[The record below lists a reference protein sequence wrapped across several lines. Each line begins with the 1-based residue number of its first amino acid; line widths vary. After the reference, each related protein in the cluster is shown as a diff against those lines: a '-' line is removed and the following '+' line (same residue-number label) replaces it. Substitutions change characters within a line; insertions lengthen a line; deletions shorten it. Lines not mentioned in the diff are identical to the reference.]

1 MAARITASLTFLQHI
16 LAEVVRPGD
25 LAVDATVGNGHD
37 TALLARLV
45 GPSGL
50 VHGFDVQAE
59 AIESAGRLLA
69 AAGLA
74 ERVRLHAQGHERL
87 AEVLPQ
93 ADHGRAAAV
102 VFNLGYLPGGD
113 ETRVTRPETTLAAL
127 EGSREILAPGG
138 VVALACLALAFQARD
153 KLLGKSSLLIFAASA
168 GKVLLFDLAEATPLV
183 RIACLVVLGVTLYAG
198 GWMYRKVDAIET
210 ESTTT
215 TT

>member
-16 LAEVVRPGD
+16 LAEAVRPGD

-59 AIESAGRLLA
+59 AIASAERLLA

-74 ERVRLHAQGHERL
+74 ERVRLHALGHERM
-87 AEVLPQ
+87 AETLPET
-93 ADHGRAAAV
+93 DRGRAAAV

-113 ETRVTRPETTLAAL
+113 ETRVTRPETTLAAR

-138 VVALACLALAFQARD
+138 VIALACY
-153 KLLGKSSLLIFAASA
+153 G
-168 GKVLLFDLAEATPLV
+168 GH
-183 RIACLVVLGVTLYAG
+183 AG
-198 GWMYRKVDAIET
+198 GSEETDAVAAWGRALPFAGWRVARYELINKPGGPIVAIIAHKLPKVAPPQNASGLSRATD
-210 ESTTT
+210 
-215 TT
+215 

>member
-16 LAEVVRPGD
+16 LAEVLRPGD

-69 AAGLA
+69 AVGLA
-74 ERVRLHAQGHERL
+74 ERVRLYALGHERL

-127 EGSREILAPGG
+127 EASRKILAPGG
-138 VVALACLALAFQARD
+138 VIALACYGGHSGGAEETQAVAAWCRSLPFAGWRVARYELINKPGGPIVAFIAHKLQGGASTQNASGVSLATD
-153 KLLGKSSLLIFAASA
+153 
-168 GKVLLFDLAEATPLV
+168 
-183 RIACLVVLGVTLYAG
+183 
-198 GWMYRKVDAIET
+198 
-210 ESTTT
+210 
-215 TT
+215 

>member
-1 MAARITASLTFLQHI
+1 MAARITASLTFLQHV
-16 LAEVVRPGD
+16 LAEALCPGD

-87 AEVLPQ
+87 AEILPQ
-93 ADHGRAAAV
+93 TDHGRAAAV

-113 ETRVTRPETTLAAL
+113 ETRTTRPETTLAAL
-127 EGSREILAPGG
+127 DASREILAPGG
-138 VVALACLALAFQARD
+138 VIALACYS
-153 KLLGKSSLLIFAASA
+153 GH
-168 GKVLLFDLAEATPLV
+168 
-183 RIACLVVLGVTLYAG
+183 AG
-198 GWMYRKVDAIET
+198 GAEETQAVAAWCRSLPFAGWRVARYELINKPGGPIVAVIAHKLPKVAPAKTPEGVSRATD
-210 ESTTT
+210 
-215 TT
+215 

>member
-16 LAEVVRPGD
+16 LAEVLRPGD

-50 VHGFDVQAE
+50 VHGFDVQTE
-59 AIESAGRLLA
+59 AIASAERLLA

-74 ERVRLHAQGHERL
+74 ERVRLHALGHERL
-87 AEVLPQ
+87 AQALPE
-93 ADHGRAAAV
+93 ADRGRAAAV

-127 EGSREILAPGG
+127 EASREILAPGG
-138 VVALACLALAFQARD
+138 VIALACY
-153 KLLGKSSLLIFAASA
+153 G
-168 GKVLLFDLAEATPLV
+168 GH
-183 RIACLVVLGVTLYAG
+183 AG
-198 GWMYRKVDAIET
+198 GAEETDAVTAWCRSLPFAGWRVARYELINKPGGPIVAVIAHKL
-210 ESTTT
+210 SMPGSVGGA
-215 TT
+215 

>member
-1 MAARITASLTFLQHI
+1 MAAKITASLTFLQHI
-16 LAEVVRPGD
+16 LAEAVRPGD

-59 AIESAGRLLA
+59 AIASAERLLA

-74 ERVRLHAQGHERL
+74 ERVRLHALGHEHM
-87 AEVLPQ
+87 AQTLPE
-93 ADHGRAAAV
+93 ADRGRAAAV

-138 VVALACLALAFQARD
+138 VIALACYGGHAGGAEEIGAVAAWCRALPFAGWRVARYELINKPGGPIVAVIAH
-153 KLLGKSSLLIFAASA
+153 KLPKAASA
-168 GKVLLFDLAEATPLV
+168 KS
-183 RIACLVVLGVTLYAG
+183 AG
-198 GWMYRKVDAIET
+198 GVSRAT
-210 ESTTT
+210 G
-215 TT
+215 